1 MIKKKNKKS
10 KKKKT
15 REPWSD
21 DYSDLQ
27 YIYKKHSTKPKKSK
41 KKK

>member
-1 MIKKKNKKS
+1 MEKY

-15 REPWSD
+15 GEPWND

-27 YIYKKHSTKPKKSK
+27 YIYKKYGTPTKKSKSKSK
-41 KKK
+41 KK

>member
-1 MIKKKNKKS
+1 MSKRKS
-10 KKKKT
+10 TK
-15 REPWSD
+15 RVPWSD

-27 YIYKKHSTKPKKSK
+27 YIYKKYSTKPKKSK